1 MPRKPKEAPPASN
14 STPASDLIA
23 EFRARYVFPLDAFQE
38 EAIAHLANDEN
49 IMVAAPTGTGKTV
62 VAEFGVF
69 RMAQKGLRV
78 MYTTPIKALSNQKFR
93 DLRDQYGAD
102 RVGLLTGDI
111 IENRKGQIMVMTT
124 EVLRNMLLQTP
135 SELWDVGCIIFDE
148 IHYLADPERGT
159 TWEESIIM
167 CPQYIQLVC
176 LSATVSNAP
185 EVAEWIGRTH
195 RPIHLVTH
203 LKRAVPLSLYYFLDG
218 NLNLVIN
225 AKGQQVVDFNVGGEI
240 RKKQMRGSR
249 HAPVLEEERVSR
261 ERTEPTPREIVEALE
276 KADLLPAIF
285 FQFSRRDCEA
295 AAEVCAMMRLQA
307 VRDPGTLAR
316 INAVLDSYLERL
328 SPEDRRLEQVQ
339 LLVYLAQRGFG
350 FHHAGLLPVLK
361 QLVEELF
368 GAALMRVVF
377 ATDTLA
383 LGVNMP
389 ARTVVIGRMS
399 KWDGVSKRPLLP
411 NEFQQMA
418 GRAGRRGID
427 EQGHVVIPYSPFVT
441 FHEALNI
448 ATGPLRPVESAFTIR
463 YNSVLNLWETPR
475 AGDEGRKTNDGGR
488 WTVDGGQ
495 QASGSGDVRQATGDS
510 RIPASEGRPPSFVLR
525 PSSSPEERILGVM
538 RASLLQFQQSRR
550 LRDLEEG
557 LEEEDER
564 LASVPVGCLIGYEN
578 GEELLDEYERLGRV
592 VEEARRREKKA
603 EQNVL
608 YLQSQKEGIPWRR
621 PERDQVRR
629 AFKTLPLGALVHLD
643 GRGWAVYLGRGLGAV
658 IGLFLGIGERG
669 SGISNNPKSKIQN
682 PKLTESSV
690 LAMNEY
696 RQIDYLPEPPVALQL
711 PYPLTTLAVPPTVP
725 LDALLSGEEMAAL
738 EVELGEALEQVPDLE
753 AWIAEY
759 RAGLSSQVAEAADKA
774 QAGLDEMRREVRQ
787 AAEAERKHVCHQ
799 CSVRKEHRTYRRQR
813 ARLMLD
819 RDAAERRLQERTRY
833 EETRLQNT
841 LKGLVN
847 VLVQFSYIRKGE
859 LTYKAKKLADVFD
872 SNALMITEMIEGNY
886 LEGLQPEDLAEV
898 FSWFAYDR
906 DIDFLNRLLLPRY
919 LVNLRREL
927 DDLQNAI
934 FQAER
939 RQDLRLTP
947 GYNPFFYGAAR
958 SWCKGTSLADILDS
972 LDLSEGDLVMTF
984 NKTLDIMRQARDMF
998 VHHDPEHPIRAGLE
1012 EADRMMRRGVVE
1024 MAYTLGFAPVGEQPG
1039 NSAEAEV

>member
-1 MPRKPKEAPPASN
+1 MPRKPKEAPPISN
-14 STPASDLIA
+14 SMPTSDLTA
-23 EFRARYVFPLDAFQE
+23 EFRARYSFHLDAFQE
-38 EAIAHLANDEN
+38 EAITHLANDEN
-49 IMVAAPTGTGKTV
+49 VMVAAPTGTGKTV

-240 RKKQMRGSR
+240 RKKQMRGNR
-249 HAPVLEEERVSR
+249 HAPILEEERVSR
-261 ERTEPTPREIVEALE
+261 ERTEPTPREIVESLE

-448 ATGPLRPVESAFTIR
+448 ATGPLRPVESAFTMR

-475 AGDEGRKTNDGGR
+475 AGDEGRRTKDEGRKTKDDG
-488 WTVDGGQ
+488 Q
-495 QASGSGDVRQATGDS
+495 
-510 RIPASEGRPPSFVLR
+510 PASEAGGAGQAAADSQIPTTEGRPPSTVHRL
-525 PSSSPEERILGVM
+525 PSSPEERVLGVM

-621 PERDQVRR
+621 PERDQIRR
-629 AFKTLPLGALVHLD
+629 AFKTLPPGALVHLD

-669 SGISNNPKSKIQN
+669 SGTRQEDGRISVLSPQ
-682 PKLTESSV
+682 SSV

-696 RQIDYLPEPPVALQL
+696 RQVDYLPEPPVAVQL

-725 LDALLSGEEMAAL
+725 FDELLSGEEMAAL
-738 EVELGEALEQVPDLE
+738 EAELGEALEQVPDLE

-774 QAGLDEMRREVRQ
+774 RAGLDEMRREVRQ

-799 CSVRKEHRTYRRQR
+799 CPVRKEHRTYRRQR

-819 RDAAERRLQERTRY
+819 RDAAERRLQERRRY

-958 SWCKGTSLADILDS
+958 AWCKGTSLADILDS

-998 VHHDPEHPIRAGLE
+998 VHHDPEHPLRAGLE

-1024 MAYTLGFAPVGEQPG
+1024 MAYTLGFGPVGEQQG
-1039 NSAEAEV
+1039 NSAEADV